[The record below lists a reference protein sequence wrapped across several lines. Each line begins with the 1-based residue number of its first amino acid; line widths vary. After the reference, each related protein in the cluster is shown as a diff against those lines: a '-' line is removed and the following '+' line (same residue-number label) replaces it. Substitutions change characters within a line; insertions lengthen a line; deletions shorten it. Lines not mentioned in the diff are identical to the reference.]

1 MKSVRW
7 MARGA
12 LVAFCLTAALAARS
26 ALAFDV
32 KRADA
37 SVVRVLAVVVKEQGG
52 RLQPITGGT
61 GTGFVIDR
69 EYVATNYHVVHIEDQ
84 VAKVEG
90 GQEYIAVRE
99 PGSRTAMYSLPPST
113 RAT

>member
-12 LVAFCLTAALAARS
+12 LVALALGAPHAAPAPAF
-26 ALAFDV
+26 AFDV

-52 RLQPITGGT
+52 RLQPVTGGT

-69 EYVATNYHVVHIEDQ
+69 EHVATN
-84 VAKVEG
+84 
-90 GQEYIAVRE
+90 
-99 PGSRTAMYSLPPST
+99 
-113 RAT
+113 